1 MNLVK
6 YWWKIDRIH
15 DVAFKNTKHL
25 FHYSTSIFK
34 MTEDS
39 RWQNQGEGRY
49 VDASIVEEIKTGF
62 HYFGNRICPFAH
74 RAWWAIKEKDVNID
88 YVHIDLGPTKPAW
101 YKELVNPFGTVP
113 CLYDEGRPIF
123 ESRIVAEYL
132 EEKFSNRGTQLMPAD
147 LVDRANIRLVISQ
160 FDEKLI
166 SKFYTVLRAST
177 EEKLNEALAAVREPL
192 KQVDEMY
199 GKYNTSGPY
208 FLGNQLSMA
217 EITILPF
224 IFRFSITI
232 PHYRQ
237 VDIFADAPNFRAA
250 LEAAKTRRAFEET
263 IAEPEYFIQAYAP
276 YAN

>member
-1 MNLVK
+1 
-6 YWWKIDRIH
+6 
-15 DVAFKNTKHL
+15 
-25 FHYSTSIFK
+25 
-34 MTEDS
+34 
-39 RWQNQGEGRY
+39 
-49 VDASIVEEIKTGF
+49 
-62 HYFGNRICPFAH
+62 
-74 RAWWAIKEKDVNID
+74 
-88 YVHIDLGPTKPAW
+88 
-101 YKELVNPFGTVP
+101 
-113 CLYDEGRPIF
+113 
-123 ESRIVAEYL
+123 
-132 EEKFSNRGTQLMPAD
+132 MPAD